1 MQSEVEMTDQTQP
14 RPWWRLFRVRLSL
27 RALMFIV
34 MLIAIWFG
42 RYAISVRIQRDAVA
56 AITQAGGSVTYDWEW
71 GTSFNPDIIDPN
83 EKPRA
88 PKWLANLI
96 GVDYVA
102 NVVSVNLSTPSAKDA
117 NKADD
122 ATLAHVGRL
131 GRLENLNLAG
141 TAVTDAGMAHLKGLT
156 SLRDLNLWNI
166 QVGGAGLAHLKG
178 LTNLRMLPLVG
189 TRVTDDGVLE
199 LKRALPWLQILREE
213 DVDFQKNIRF
223 ATSSLN
229 FAQSQP
235 IRLAWL
241 LLVHRAKLMANRRD
255 NTELIATL
263 NALCDLEAIDKDR
276 LRKLARA
283 RAECLDILEPDYSP
297 GLSDSERQ
305 ALRQRCTDRWFG
317 ALSRAIEQGFN
328 DVSQLEDDLW
338 DAGVLENLRNHP
350 EFPKLV
356 EKMNVNRSGRGSF
369 KTDTSTR

>member
-1 MQSEVEMTDQTQP
+1 MTDQTQP
-14 RPWWRLFRVRLSL
+14 RPWWRPFRVRLSL
-27 RALMFIV
+27 RAVMFLV
-34 MLIAIWFG
+34 MVIAIWLG
-42 RYAISVRIQRDAVA
+42 RYVISVRVQRDAVA
-56 AITQAGGSVTYDWEW
+56 AITHAGGSVAYDWEW
-71 GTSFNPDIIDPN
+71 GTPYNPDIIDPN
-83 EKPRA
+83 GKPRA
-88 PKWLANLI
+88 PRWLANLI

-102 NVVSVNLSTPSAKDA
+102 NVVSVNLVPHRA
-117 NKADD
+117 NYPDKADD
-122 ATLAHVGRL
+122 ETLAHVGRL
-131 GRLENLNLAG
+131 GRLENLILAS

-156 SLRDLNLWNI
+156 SLRDLNLWNT
-166 QVGGAGLAHLKG
+166 QVGDAGLAHLKG
-178 LTNLRMLPLVG
+178 LTNLRILPLVG

-235 IRLAWL
+235 IRLACL

-255 NTELIATL
+255 HTELIATV
-263 NALCDLEAIDKDR
+263 NALCDLEANDKDS

-297 GLSDSERQ
+297 GLSESERQ
-305 ALRQRCTDRWFG
+305 ALRQRCTDRWIA

-338 DAGVLENLRNHP
+338 DAGILENLPDHP
-350 EFPKLV
+350 EFPRLV
-356 EKMNVNRSGRGSF
+356 EKMKVNRSGR
-369 KTDTSTR
+369 